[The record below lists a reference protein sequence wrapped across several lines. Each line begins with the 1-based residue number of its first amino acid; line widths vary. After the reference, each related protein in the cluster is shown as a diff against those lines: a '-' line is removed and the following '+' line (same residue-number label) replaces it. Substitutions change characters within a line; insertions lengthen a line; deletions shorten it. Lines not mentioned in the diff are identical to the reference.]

1 MAPHVIGE
9 EHLQAIEK
17 LFPDSVRYSECVN
30 VLMRECVSEN
40 EKTQSHNNTIKQSKV
55 LIIDNIGL
63 LSKLYRYAD
72 VAYIG
77 GGFGVGIHNI
87 LEAVTF
93 GKPVFFGPNYHKF
106 QEAKDII
113 ALGGGWSI
121 LSEHDMKDGA
131 FLQLLSHPESLQQ
144 ASQACTDYMQKNLG
158 STDIIL
164 RTIEK

>member
-1 MAPHVIGE
+1 M
-9 EHLQAIEK
+9 
-17 LFPDSVRYSECVN
+17 
-30 VLMRECVSEN
+30 
-40 EKTQSHNNTIKQSKV
+40 
-55 LIIDNIGL
+55 

-106 QEAKDII
+106 QEARDII
-113 ALGGGWSI
+113 ARHGGWSI
-121 LSEHDMKDGA
+121 GNEQDLETGDFMR
-131 FLQLLSHPESLQQ
+131 LLTHPEDMQQ

-158 STDIIL
+158 STNIIL
-164 RTIEK
+164 DTIEN